1 MKLLN
6 KKLGSPAMSS
16 QMSEIES
23 SLLARQ
29 LRRND
34 EARRLLEKQPN
45 RLWPAMVATLP
56 LLAQTLF
63 PNQIA
68 DLVGLPSSAAWFV
81 VFTLTWVI
89 YLSAEVTQLH
99 RQVKAL
105 HQLHKSD
112 V

>member
-1 MKLLN
+1 
-6 KKLGSPAMSS
+6 MSS

-34 EARRLLEKQPN
+34 EARQLLEKQPS
-45 RLWPAMVATLP
+45 RLRPAMLAMFP

-63 PNQIA
+63 PNQVA
-68 DLVGLPSSAAWFV
+68 ELVGLPSSGAWFV
-81 VFTLTWVI
+81 AFTLTTII
-89 YLSAEVTQLH
+89 YLSAEVSQLH